1 MPLSKV
7 KAGQTTVDTDNIS
20 PSSLRLPTAS
30 STPSGPQSG
39 QIYFDTSVTET
50 RVWNTNWKALDTTR
64 AFSVTG
70 LDFSSNSRFTRGAH
84 TGQDGL
90 ARSNGKLTSP
100 QISYSGAS
108 FATRFDADYDHILV
122 LRYLSSGSPYVG
134 LGFTIAPTITDSQAA
149 VDPGNGSS
157 FYAHQL
163 PPHGASGATD
173 YGMYFNQGS
182 GYPSQSQVGYFY
194 FFTDGSGSSRT
205 FQIRWSSS
213 YSTDYKTV
221 GNPAS
226 GGSTNVRSWS
236 NNVTVGT
243 TNDIAIWLGEAGSL
257 TEWRIERY
265 SRSV

>member
-7 KAGQTTVDTDNIS
+7 KAGQTTVDTDNLA
-20 PSSLRLPTAS
+20 PDSLRLPTAS
-30 STPSGPQSG
+30 STPSSPAAG
-39 QIYFDTSVTET
+39 QVYYDTTQGEA
-50 RVWNTNWKALDTTR
+50 RVWNTNWKKLDTGT
-64 AFSVTG
+64 ALEATT
-70 LDFSSNSRFTRGAH
+70 LAFSSNSRFTRASH
-84 TGQDGL
+84 TGQDGV
-90 ARSNGKLTSP
+90 ARTYGKLTTP

-108 FATRFDADYDHILV
+108 LSTRLDADYEHVLV
-122 LRYLSSGSPYVG
+122 VRYLASGNPYCG
-134 LGFTIAPTITDSQAA
+134 LGITIAPTITDAQAS

-157 FYAHQL
+157 YYGHQG

-205 FQIRWSSS
+205 FQVRWSSS

-236 NNVTVGT
+236 NNITIGT
-243 TNDIAIWLGEAGSL
+243 TNDVALWFGEAGSL
-257 TEWRIERY
+257 SEWRIERY
-265 SRSV
+265 SRSI